1 MTQVY
6 DLLDKIKDEL
16 RANHHMN
23 SVSFGD
29 ITEVNLNKMDIFP
42 LAHLNISNV
51 VIDSQFMTFTL
62 QILCADIVDY
72 TKEVVTPDQ
81 FYGVDNLQD
90 VLNTQLQVINLI
102 YSKLRRGSLRINKLQ
117 VDETISC
124 QPFKERF
131 ENELAGWEAE
141 IDIKMVNDISIC

>member
-1 MTQVY
+1 MADAAQ
-6 DLLDKIKDEL
+6 KAAKDV
-16 RANHHMN
+16 
-23 SVSFGD
+23 VSFGD

-42 LAHLNISNV
+42 LSHLNISNV

-90 VLNTQLQVINLI
+90 VLNTQLQVVNDIQQE
-102 YSKLRRGSLRINKLQ
+102 LRRGGLFDDNLQ
-117 VDETISC
+117 ITTDITAS
-124 QPFKERF
+124 PFMDNF
-131 ENELAGWEAE
+131 ENQLAGWAATINIEMPNNE
-141 IDIKMVNDISIC
+141 HTIC

>member
-141 IDIKMVNDISIC
+141 VDIVMINDISIC

>member
-90 VLNTQLQVINLI
+90 VLNTQLQVMNLI
-102 YSKLRRGSLRINKLQ
+102 FSKLKRGNLRADKLQ
-117 VDETISC
+117 VDASMSC

-141 IDIKMVNDISIC
+141 IDIKMINDISIC

>member
-124 QPFKERF
+124 QQFKERF

-141 IDIKMVNDISIC
+141 IDIKMINDISIC

>member
-102 YSKLRRGSLRINKLQ
+102 FSKLKRGNLRADKLQ
-117 VDETISC
+117 VDASMSC

-141 IDIKMVNDISIC
+141 IDIKMINDISIC

>member
-29 ITEVNLNKMDIFP
+29 ITEINLNKMDIFP

-141 IDIKMVNDISIC
+141 IDIKMINDISIC

>member
-141 IDIKMVNDISIC
+141 VDITMINDISIC

>member
-16 RANHHMN
+16 RDNKHMN
-23 SVSFGD
+23 TVTFGD
-29 ITEVNLNKMDIFP
+29 ITQVDLNKTDIFP
-42 LAHLNISNV
+42 LTHLNISNV

-62 QILCADIVDY
+62 QVLCADIVDY
-72 TKEVVTPDQ
+72 SKEESTPDI
-81 FYGVDNLQD
+81 FYGTDNLQD
-90 VLNTQLQVINLI
+90 ILNTQLQVINLI
-102 YSKLRRGSLRINKLQ
+102 YSKLTRGSLRVDKLQ
-117 VDETISC
+117 VDDTISC

-141 IDIKMVNDISIC
+141 INIKMVNDISIC

>member
-141 IDIKMVNDISIC
+141 INIKMINDISIC

>member
-1 MTQVY
+1 
-6 DLLDKIKDEL
+6 
-16 RANHHMN
+16 
-23 SVSFGD
+23 
-29 ITEVNLNKMDIFP
+29 MDIFP

-90 VLNTQLQVINLI
+90 VLNTQLQVMNLI
-102 YSKLRRGSLRINKLQ
+102 FSKLKRGNLRADKLQ
-117 VDETISC
+117 VDDTMSC

-141 IDIKMVNDISIC
+141 IDIKMINDISIC

>member
-102 YSKLRRGSLRINKLQ
+102 YSKLR
-117 VDETISC
+117 
-124 QPFKERF
+124 
-131 ENELAGWEAE
+131 
-141 IDIKMVNDISIC
+141 

>member
-141 IDIKMVNDISIC
+141 IDIKMINDISIC

>member
-1 MTQVY
+1 
-6 DLLDKIKDEL
+6 
-16 RANHHMN
+16 MN

-29 ITEVNLNKMDIFP
+29 ITQVNLNKMDIFP
-42 LAHLNISNV
+42 LSHLNISNV

-72 TKEVVTPDQ
+72 TKQEFSPDD

>member
-16 RANHHMN
+16 RADNHIN

-29 ITEVNLNKMDIFP
+29 ITQVNLNKTDIFP
-42 LAHLNISNV
+42 LAHLNISNA
-51 VIDSQFMTFTL
+51 VIDSQSITFTL

-72 TKEVVTPDQ
+72 TKEEYSPDD

-90 VLNTQLQVINLI
+90 VLNTQLQVMNLI
-102 YSKLRRGSLRINKLQ
+102 FSKL
-117 VDETISC
+117 
-124 QPFKERF
+124 F
-131 ENELAGWEAE
+131 E
-141 IDIKMVNDISIC
+141 

>member
-16 RANHHMN
+16 RADNHIN

-29 ITEVNLNKMDIFP
+29 ITQVNLNKTDIFP
-42 LAHLNISNV
+42 LAHLNISNA
-51 VIDSQFMTFTL
+51 VIDSQSITFTL

-72 TKEVVTPDQ
+72 TKEEYSPDD

-90 VLNTQLQVINLI
+90 VLNTQLQVMNLI
-102 YSKLRRGSLRINKLQ
+102 FSKLKRGNLRADKLQ
-117 VDETISC
+117 VDDTMNC

-141 IDIKMVNDISIC
+141 VDITMINDISIC

>member
-42 LAHLNISNV
+42 LSHSP
-51 VIDSQFMTFTL
+51 L
-62 QILCADIVDY
+62 QNQQLLCAMGAAQ
-72 TKEVVTPDQ
+72 TLCLL
-81 FYGVDNLQD
+81 F
-90 VLNTQLQVINLI
+90 
-102 YSKLRRGSLRINKLQ
+102 
-117 VDETISC
+117 
-124 QPFKERF
+124 
-131 ENELAGWEAE
+131 
-141 IDIKMVNDISIC
+141 

>member
-1 MTQVY
+1 MT
-6 DLLDKIKDEL
+6 
-16 RANHHMN
+16 A
-23 SVSFGD
+23 
-29 ITEVNLNKMDIFP
+29 
-42 LAHLNISNV
+42 
-51 VIDSQFMTFTL
+51 TL
-62 QILCADIVDY
+62 QVLCLDIVDY
-72 TKEVVTPDQ
+72 TKEEQTEDMM
-81 FYGVDNLQD
+81 FGNDNLQD

>member
-16 RANHHMN
+16 RANNHMN

-29 ITEVNLNKMDIFP
+29 ITQVNLNKMDIFP
-42 LAHLNISNV
+42 LSHLNISNV

-72 TKEVVTPDQ
+72 TKQEFSPDD

-90 VLNTQLQVINLI
+90 VLNKQLQVINLL
-102 YSKLRRGSLRINKLQ
+102 YSKLRSGSLRINKLQ

>member
-16 RANHHMN
+16 RDNKHMN
-23 SVSFGD
+23 TVTFGD
-29 ITEVNLNKMDIFP
+29 ITQVDLNKTDIFP
-42 LAHLNISNV
+42 LTHLNISNV

-62 QILCADIVDY
+62 QVLCADIVDY
-72 TKEVVTPDQ
+72 NKEESTPDI
-81 FYGVDNLQD
+81 FYGTDNLQD
-90 VLNTQLQVINLI
+90 ILNTQLQVINLI
-102 YSKLRRGSLRINKLQ
+102 YSKLTRGSLRVDKLQ
-117 VDETISC
+117 VDDTISC

-141 IDIKMVNDISIC
+141 INIKMINDISIC